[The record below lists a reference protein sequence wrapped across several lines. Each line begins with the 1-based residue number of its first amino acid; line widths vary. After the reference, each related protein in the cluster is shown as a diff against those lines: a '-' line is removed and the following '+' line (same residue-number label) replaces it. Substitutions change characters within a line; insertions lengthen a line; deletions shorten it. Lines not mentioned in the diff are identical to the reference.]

1 MAVAKICD
9 RCGAVYQRS
18 REATYQMPD
27 ENGDMVFVN
36 SFRIGNWSP
45 KSKSWL
51 NIASAYDLCTDCAKE
66 ICDVIFAKGE
76 IKMRKSKAVLER
88 EAQRH
93 KRVSEQGA
101 IDIPQDAMA
110 KLDKEQAEEAERLGE
125 VVAVADPEDVNEEN
139 KKEANEDA
147 DIIISE

>member
-9 RCGAVYQRS
+9 RCGAFYQRS
-18 REATYQMPD
+18 RENTYQMPD

-45 KSKSWL
+45 KTKSWL
-51 NIASAYDLCTDCAKE
+51 SIASAYDLCKDCAKE
-66 ICDVIFAKGE
+66 ICDVIFAKGDV
-76 IKMRKSKAVLER
+76 KMRKSKAVLER

-93 KRVSEQGA
+93 RRVSERNA
-101 IDIPQDAMA
+101 IDIPQDTMA

-125 VVAVADPEDVNEEN
+125 VVAVADPEDA
-139 KKEANEDA
+139 KEANEDA